1 LATPFWSNAKKV
13 IYRWLM
19 AGSLWSPFR
28 EGNRSEYLAQY
39 FLSALGVSVNV
50 PRPEDI
56 GIDFYCVL
64 AQETG
69 KRLTFYSPFA
79 VQVGSYGTKQ
89 FCYGG
94 YTDKGAWRKEQL
106 DWLFSQELPLFICTV
121 GKEDLSFRLY
131 STSPMWLIRYQYGD
145 VSEVHLV
152 PDATHDIFTQSRE
165 AVADYAGK
173 GGDGCIYRIPLGAP
187 IVALRIEDLKSD
199 LVNKARIG
207 LAKAAQAE
215 MFNLTYRR
223 LNAHFVQWLFDITSN
238 DDSAATRLGIF
249 YAWNPEPG
257 RNTREQLKALV
268 PIAVAL
274 AHNLKWQQRYDEL
287 ARLRGIFELIPK
299 EDLPA
304 FVRQNIPEVF

>member
-1 LATPFWSNAKKV
+1 
-13 IYRWLM
+13 M
-19 AGSLWSPFR
+19 AGALWSPFR

-39 FLSALGVSVNV
+39 FLSALGVSVSV

-69 KRLTFYSPFA
+69 KRLTFHSPFA

-131 STSPMWLIRYQYGD
+131 STRPMWPIRYQYGN

-152 PDATHDIFTQSRE
+152 PDATHDIFRESRE
-165 AVADYAGK
+165 QVPGYAGK

-199 LVNKARIG
+199 LVNKARLG

-215 MFNLTYRR
+215 MLNLTYRR
-223 LNAHFVQWLFDITSN
+223 LNAHFAQWLFDIVSN
-238 DDSAATRLGIF
+238 DDSGATRLGHF
-249 YAWNPEPG
+249 YSWNSEPG
-257 RNTREQLKALV
+257 RNTPEQVKALV
-268 PIAVAL
+268 PIVVAL
-274 AHNLKWQQRYDEL
+274 AHNLKWQNRLDEL
-287 ARLRGIFELIPK
+287 ARLRGIFALIPK